1 MGKSKQL
8 QFELWQEC
16 NNHCKFCYLGN
27 NNEFTPNEVKLNS
40 LKNAYTVISDL
51 NNYPEF
57 DTISYLG
64 GEFFQG
70 QLNTPEIRGS
80 FMRLMEKTA
89 WLLKEGYIKE
99 SWIYVTLT
107 IGDQKDLYD
116 TLKYFEGVT
125 DKLWILTS
133 YDTFGRFHHP
143 KMEENWKYHMKQ
155 IHKLYPDIRF
165 NTTTILS
172 ADCITKYL
180 NDEISFQQ
188 MSEEYHT
195 IFFFKQVGCDKEPPS
210 KFNESHG
217 FNFVPTRKLFLEF
230 LRKFKRQENDLMWDK
245 ICNIQYRAD
254 VLYRNGN
261 NLEDSMIKNIRHK
274 DHRGA
279 EIELEYE
286 SPMETAVAPCGHLYS
301 YHAYS
306 DCDGCVLCDKEA
318 IGDE

>member
-1 MGKSKQL
+1 MDRGKQM

-16 NNHCKFCYLGN
+16 NNHCTFCYLGN
-27 NNEFTPNEVKLNS
+27 NNKYTPDEVKLNS
-40 LKNAYTVISDL
+40 LHNAIKTISDL

-70 QLNTPEIRGS
+70 QLNTPEIHDT
-80 FMRLMEKTA
+80 FMELMSKTA
-89 WLLKEGYIKE
+89 QLLKDGYIKE
-99 SWIYVTLT
+99 VWMYMTLT

-116 TLKYFEGVT
+116 SLKFFEGVT
-125 DKLWILTS
+125 DKLWLLTS
-133 YDTFGRFHHP
+133 YDTIGRFHHP
-143 KMEENWKYHMKQ
+143 KMEENWKYHMKH
-155 IHKLYPDIRF
+155 IHELYPDIKF

-172 ADCITKYL
+172 SDCIKKYL
-180 NDEISFQQ
+180 ADEVSFSK
-188 MSEEYHT
+188 MMEEYHT
-195 IFFFKQVGCDKEPPS
+195 AFFFKQVGCDEVGPREYNDVFKTD
-210 KFNESHG
+210 
-217 FNFVPTRKLFLEF
+217 FVPTRKLFLEF
-230 LRKFKRQENDLMWDK
+230 LRKFRNQEAPFMWDK

-261 NLEDSMIKNIRHK
+261 DLDHQMIKNIRHK

-286 SPMETAVAPCGHLYS
+286 SIETAVAPCGHLYA

-306 DCDGCVLCDKEA
+306 DCDGCVLCDKEMLS
-318 IGDE
+318 DE

>member
-8 QFELWQEC
+8 QFEIWEEC
-16 NNHCKFCYLGN
+16 GNNCAFCYLGDN
-27 NNEFTPNEVKLNS
+27 NKFTPNEVKLNS
-40 LKNAYTVISDL
+40 LKNAYNVISDL
-51 NNYPEF
+51 SNYPEF

-70 QLNTPEIRGS
+70 QLNTPEIHDN
-80 FMRLMEKTA
+80 FMRLMKQTA
-89 WLLKEGYIKE
+89 ELLKQGYIKE
-99 SWIYVTLT
+99 CWMYVTLT
-107 IGDQKDLYD
+107 IGDQQDLYEM
-116 TLKYFEGVT
+116 LEYFKPVE

-133 YDTFGRFHHP
+133 YDTMGRFHTP
-143 KMEENWKYHMKQ
+143 KMEENWKHHMKL
-155 IHKLYPDIRF
+155 IHKLYPKIRF

-172 ADCITKYL
+172 ADCIRKYL
-180 NDEISFQQ
+180 NGEISFQK
-188 MSEEYHT
+188 MSEEFHT

-210 KFNESHG
+210 EFNKSHG
-217 FNFVPTRKLFLEF
+217 FEFVPTRKLFLDF
-230 LRKFKRQENDLMWDK
+230 LRKFKVQEDELMWDK

-254 VLYRNGN
+254 VLFRNGN
-261 NLEDSMIKNIRHK
+261 DLSQSMIKNIRHK

-286 SPMETAVAPCGHLYS
+286 SPLETAVAPCGHLYS

-318 IGDE
+318 IANE